1 MAHVELGPR
10 VKRDLREARRAGELG
25 RAREAFEDLGAEV
38 DGLDIVALQGRSP
51 WRRRRTGH
59 WRVLFRPLEPAEMR
73 DLGRRGRGYFV
84 ARFVNRRDLDEAVD
98 AL

>member
-1 MAHVELGPR
+1 
-10 VKRDLREARRAGELG
+10 
-25 RAREAFEDLGAEV
+25 
-38 DGLDIVALQGRSP
+38 
-51 WRRRRTGH
+51 
-59 WRVLFRPLEPAEMR
+59 MR